1 VVLRSAATCRLSTNL
16 VDQVLGRNF
25 RFWVAGMSASM
36 TGVVKVSV
44 RRPIPARATCDGR
57 HPKTFTIQARLPE
70 CPVQSARRAPL
81 DDRDGAEQTSM
92 RHGTL
97 EERAMI
103 EFLAGSVLD
112 WQNQSSIR
120 LLQRDGARGVQ

>member
-1 VVLRSAATCRLSTNL
+1 MSDFAAAGLRSRLSAFHHL
-16 VDQVLGRNF
+16 
-25 RFWVAGMSASM
+25 
-36 TGVVKVSV
+36 
-44 RRPIPARATCDGR
+44 R
-57 HPKTFTIQARLPE
+57 HQARLPE